1 MAISNARPTSHLYD
15 CPVAYFDHA
24 ATTAVR
30 ESALAELVR
39 CTQIL
44 GNPSSVHAAGQAARA
59 ILESARDRVAAALNC
74 NRSEV
79 IFTSGG
85 TESNN
90 QAIKGLYWKRQ
101 ADDPKQDLII
111 SAATEHHALI
121 DPIEWLEQQQGA
133 RVHWLS
139 VDSSGHFDLAELQAV
154 LKHEAGR
161 VALVS
166 LMWANNETGAL
177 NDIPEVCRMA
187 AEFGVPV
194 HSDAVATLGHHPV
207 DFAAS
212 GLTAMSI
219 SGHKVGAPIGIG
231 ALLVSRTAKPVSLLH
246 GGGQERGLRS
256 GTMNYP
262 LASAFAVAVEEAV
275 AELPTRT
282 ERLRQLRDSFEQHVL
297 NLIPDARI
305 TVGTGDRLPDNAHL
319 MFPGLL
325 GDTLLYTLDAAGA
338 QVSTGSACQAGVV
351 GPSHVLI
358 GMGYSEQQAKSCIRV
373 TFGHTTTPEDLE
385 FLKSVFLDAYQR
397 AKRASNV
404 GV

>member
-1 MAISNARPTSHLYD
+1 MGYLYD
-15 CPVAYFDHA
+15 CVVAYFDHA

-30 ESALAELVR
+30 ETALAELVK
-39 CTQIL
+39 CAQIL
-44 GNPSSVHAAGQAARA
+44 GNPSSVHGAGQAARA
-59 ILESARDRVAAALNC
+59 ILESARDRVANALNC

-90 QAIKGLYWKRQ
+90 QAVKGLYWWRQ
-101 ADDPKQDLII
+101 ASDSNLDLII
-111 SAATEHHALI
+111 TAPTEHHALI
-121 DPIEWLEQQQGA
+121 DPIEWLEQSQGA
-133 RVHWLS
+133 RIHWLR
-139 VDSSGHFDLAELQAV
+139 VDSTGQFDLAELEAV
-154 LKHEAGR
+154 LQREAGR
-161 VALVS
+161 VALIS
-166 LMWANNETGAL
+166 LMWANNETGAV
-177 NDIPEVCRMA
+177 NDIPAVCRLA

-194 HSDAVATLGHHPV
+194 HSDAVATVGHLPV
-207 DFAAS
+207 DFAGS

-231 ALLVSRTAKPVSLLH
+231 ALLVARAAKPVSLLH

-262 LASAFAVAVEEAV
+262 LAASLAVAVDEAV
-275 AELPTRT
+275 AELPERT
-282 ERLRQLRDSFEQHVL
+282 NRIRQMRDQLEQHVL
-297 NLIPDARI
+297 SLVPDAVI
-305 TVGTGDRLPDNAHL
+305 TVGSGPRLPDNAHF

-325 GDTLLYTLDAAGA
+325 GDTLLYTLDAAGV

-358 GMGYSEQQAKSCIRV
+358 GMGYTEQQAKSCIRV
-373 TFGHTTTPEDLE
+373 TFGHTTTSDDLAHLQSA
-385 FLKSVFLDAYQR
+385 FADAYVR
-397 AKRASNV
+397 AKRASTA